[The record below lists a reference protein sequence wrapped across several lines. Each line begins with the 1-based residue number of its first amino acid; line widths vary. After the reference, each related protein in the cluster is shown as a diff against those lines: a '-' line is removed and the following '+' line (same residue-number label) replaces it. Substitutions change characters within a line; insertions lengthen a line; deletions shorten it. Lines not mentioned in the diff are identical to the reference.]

1 MRRSTDTVRASRRP
15 PADARRPAVGVTIA
29 DRQRRV
35 KLDRRWLEG
44 VIRRAVAEIGSPAA
58 EIGVVLVDDAGIAD
72 LHEQWLGLPGPTD
85 VITFDLSAP
94 AGAPDGDGVLRG
106 DIVVST
112 ETAARMAPQ
121 VGWTSRSE
129 LAYYVIHGILHLT
142 GHDDLSP
149 GPRQTMRR
157 RERTL
162 MRLLGLP
169 LPARGPGGVQPA
181 MLRPAPEKRSR
192 R

>member
-1 MRRSTDTVRASRRP
+1 MASPKPSPTKSARSVRR
-15 PADARRPAVGVTIA
+15 ADLVVDVV
-29 DRQRRV
+29 DRQTRVRVGRGWLVGLVRRALV
-35 KLDRRWLEG
+35 AEGIEAAEVSILLVNDRR
-44 VIRRAVAEIGSPAA
+44 
-58 EIGVVLVDDAGIAD
+58 IARFHD
-72 LHEQWLGLPGPTD
+72 QWMGDPTPTD

-149 GPRQTMRR
+149 GPRQAMRR

>member
-85 VITFDLSAP
+85 VITFDLSTP
-94 AGAPDGDGVLRG
+94 VDAGLHG
-106 DIVVST
+106 DIAISV
-112 ETAARMAPQ
+112 ETARRLAREC
-121 VGWTSRSE
+121 GWQTRHE
-129 LAYYVIHGILHLT
+129 AAYYLIHGLLHLA
-142 GHDDLSP
+142 GEDDLDP
-149 GPRQTMRR
+149 ARR
-157 RERTL
+157 RRMRARERAVMTAIE
-162 MRLLGLP
+162 LP
-169 LPARGPGGVQPA
+169 RPPRRPVRGG
-181 MLRPAPEKRSR
+181 S
-192 R
+192 